1 MTKEQFTSGTP
12 FYINAKKYKGDSTYY
27 FKDNLIVRQIRSS
40 VDEGV
45 ILEDFECNV
54 DKVGRLGF
62 TGFTY
67 VMGKKVTIKL
77 YFVSLDKLVENVQ
90 EELNNQNR

>member
-12 FYINAKKYKGDSTYY
+12 FYIGGKKYNGDKTYY
-27 FKDNLIVRQIRSS
+27 FDNNCIVRQVRSS
-40 VDEGV
+40 EDERV
-45 ILEDFECNV
+45 ILESYECSV

-67 VMGKKVTIKL
+67 VMGKKVVVKL
-77 YFVSLDKLVENVQ
+77 KFADLVEFQ
-90 EELNNQNR
+90 SEEA